1 MLQHPNTDK
10 TILRPLSAAMTES
23 RRLDSSQIV
32 EASVPLI
39 LVRAYLLHHSMAD
52 GQASTQDRE
61 KESG

>member
-1 MLQHPNTDK
+1 
-10 TILRPLSAAMTES
+10 MTES

-39 LVRAYLLHHSMAD
+39 LVKAYLLHHSMAD

>member
-10 TILRPLSAAMTES
+10 KILRPLSAAIAES

-32 EASVPLI
+32 EVSVPLI
-39 LVRAYLLHHSMAD
+39 LVKAYLLHHSMA